1 MKFSLFPKEVQY
13 FDLLEQ
19 ATRYLV
25 EGAELLD
32 DLANHFVDVEAKINR
47 LQGIEHACDEVSHT
61 TLNKLNKTF
70 ITPMDRED
78 IHSLILALDDVLD
91 MTTEAATRLLLFR
104 VTKPRPP
111 VLQLSAVIVR
121 QTQKISEAVR
131 MLRDSRQFEMAGTHC
146 IELHRLENEADE
158 IMKKAVADLF
168 DKETNAIELLRW
180 KEIYETL
187 EAVTDCAEDAA
198 NVIQGIVVKMA

>member
-32 DLANHFVDVEAKINR
+32 DLVNHFVDVEAKISR
-47 LQGIEHACDEVSHT
+47 LQGIEHACDEVAHT
-61 TLNKLNKTF
+61 TLNKLDKTF
-70 ITPMDRED
+70 ITPFDRED
-78 IHSLILALDDVLD
+78 IHSLTLALDDVLD
-91 MTTEAATRLLLFR
+91 MTTEAATRLMLFR
-104 VTKPRPP
+104 VIKPRPP
-111 VLQLSAVIVR
+111 VIQLSAVIVQ
-121 QTQKISEAVR
+121 QTKKIGEAVR
-131 MLRDSRQFEMAGTHC
+131 MLRDSRQFEMASTYC

-158 IMKKAVADLF
+158 IMKKAVAELF